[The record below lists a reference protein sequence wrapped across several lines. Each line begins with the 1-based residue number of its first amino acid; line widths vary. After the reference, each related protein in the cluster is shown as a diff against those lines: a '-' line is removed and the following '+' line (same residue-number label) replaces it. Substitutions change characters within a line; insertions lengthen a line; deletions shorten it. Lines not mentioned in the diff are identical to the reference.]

1 MSINSFLK
9 LTPAYREYVW
19 GGERLRPGHYPTA
32 EAWVVWEGDV
42 IESGSLAGKTLG
54 EAAVE
59 YGESLLGTIPT
70 SRTGTRFPLLIKLL
84 DCAQWLSL
92 QVHPDDQLALELEGE
107 GQFGKTEAWHIL
119 DAQPDAKLIA
129 GLKPNTSPEL
139 VAESIRNGTVIDHV
153 EYVNVQQGDTVFM
166 PAGTLHAL
174 GPGLLIYEVQQTSDW
189 TYRVYDWGRPATEKR
204 QLHIDKSIRATRAD
218 FAPLVMPPPATDD
231 GSRNLLVESN
241 YFTLE
246 MLSAVT
252 NPVEYCRR
260 NLPCHHGHRRQGST
274 ASRGRTRGAGEV
286 PDCRCSRASWELFI
300 PPADDLPRLEI
311 QCLTDYTS
319 TAFVRLLLSALP

>member
-1 MSINSFLK
+1 MTLNSFLK
-9 LTPAYREYVW
+9 LTPAYRDYVW
-19 GGERLRPGHYPTA
+19 GGERLRPGHSPTA

-42 IESGSLAGKTLG
+42 IESGSLSGKTLG
-54 EAAVE
+54 EVAAE
-59 YGESLLGTIPT
+59 RGDALLGAKTA

-119 DAQPDAKLIA
+119 DAEPDAKLIA

-139 VAESIRNGTVIDHV
+139 VAEAIHNGTIIDHV
-153 EYVNVQQGDTVFM
+153 QYVNVEKGATVFM

-174 GPGLLIYEVQQTSDW
+174 GPGLLVYEVQQTSDW

-204 QLHIDKSIRATRAD
+204 PLHIDKSIRATRAD
-218 FAPLVMPPPATDD
+218 FAALVMPPPATDD
-231 GSRNLLVESN
+231 GTQNLLVESN

-246 MLSAVT
+246 MLSAKSNAMELDT
-252 NPVEYCRR
+252 
-260 NLPCHHGHRRQGST
+260 
-274 ASRGRTRGAGEV
+274 AGETFHAITVIEGKALLQAGEERVELDQFQTAVV
-286 PDCRCSRASWELFI
+286 PAQVGSYRFHPLADCRALKS
-300 PPADDLPRLEI
+300 
-311 QCLTDYTS
+311 
-319 TAFVRLLLSALP
+319 SA